1 MSQTATAAREPLLRI
16 AKREGTTMPQ
26 KIAVRAI
33 AILLALVVDALF
45 IFFVTGLNPLSV
57 YGVMWSGTF
66 ANMTRFSWMLR
77 DLSTLLCVG
86 IALAPAFKM
95 RFWNCGGEGQILIG
109 GLTAALIMVYQGNNL
124 PLPLLFAAMALGS
137 IAAGAL
143 WGFIPAWFKSRWN
156 TNETLFTLMMN
167 YVATSIVACM
177 TNIMRGQASSLG
189 TLNKATKAGWFPVIM
204 GQRYTINI
212 IVVIVLTF
220 VMYAYLRFSKQGYEI
235 SVVGESENTAR
246 YAGINVRRVT
256 VRTMLISGA
265 ICGLCGF
272 LIVAGKDQTISTASA
287 NGRGFTAI
295 IVAWLAKF
303 NTFYMALISFLLV
316 FLERGASEIAS
327 AYSLN
332 EYAADIITGIILFFI
347 LGSEFFINYRVIP
360 AAHTRRASD
369 MHSSLIAWIMRAI
382 PFGTIIMYGALGE
395 TVTEKSGNLNLGVPG
410 IMYLGGFAG
419 FASAWAYENSAANP
433 NGFVSILIAL
443 SCAILA
449 SMAGGL
455 IYAFLTISLRAN
467 QNVTGLALTTF
478 GMGVANFF
486 GVFILNGASYS
497 AAPIANKAFSAKIPV
512 LSGLGDIGQVVF
524 SYGFLVYAAILL
536 AVVLHWL

>member
-1 MSQTATAAREPLLRI
+1 MHATLTLDRLEHHGTNFASQLLKDCTQFIDIVGRAGHKATRKRAENILQPILHGGGNGLERTAVEAA
-16 AKREGTTMPQ
+16 AHAHDSVAAVTGTLGVQ
-26 KIAVRAI
+26 ARKLHR
-33 AILLALVVDALF
+33 ALV
-45 IFFVTGLNPLSV
+45 GLGA
-57 YGVMWSGTF
+57 GVGKEGLPHLLVRSRGTKSSCCGLI
-66 ANMTRFSWMLR
+66 AGGNGIGKHARTIYVVVSKLGQQRR

-360 AAHTRRASD
+360 RGAHKE
-369 MHSSLIAWIMRAI
+369 
-382 PFGTIIMYGALGE
+382 G
-395 TVTEKSGNLNLGVPG
+395 K
-410 IMYLGGFAG
+410 
-419 FASAWAYENSAANP
+419 
-433 NGFVSILIAL
+433 
-443 SCAILA
+443 
-449 SMAGGL
+449 
-455 IYAFLTISLRAN
+455 
-467 QNVTGLALTTF
+467 
-478 GMGVANFF
+478 
-486 GVFILNGASYS
+486 
-497 AAPIANKAFSAKIPV
+497 
-512 LSGLGDIGQVVF
+512 
-524 SYGFLVYAAILL
+524 
-536 AVVLHWL
+536 